1 MKKSRSRLPGAGL
14 PGSLKKSLVFRR
26 ANIGSASVRPPAT
39 ASRPRTHPRASGA
52 KPERFE
58 RFEGKR
64 TRRSIARRGSPEKE
78 QPLGA
83 RSLGAPCSFRGRERD
98 DARAY
103 VSRQGAAG
111 ARGALRRTRFRAR
124 CVLSRTPHSRA
135 SARAIAARS
144 KCSPPFFSAL
154 RAPMPPAK
162 RAADTSL
169 PRAAGCDYHTNCASC
184 VADTTC
190 GWYDHARIRS
200 RRRAPRDR
208 PPRRARTRASS
219 LRDAHS
225 ARHFQTRRDARLFL
239 RTHAALP
246 SDGDGVFFPGKKRK
260 PVRDSP
266 RAPRVVVHALER

>member
-1 MKKSRSRLPGAGL
+1 MNHEKKSIATAGCGL
-14 PGSLKKSLVFRR
+14 SGSLKKSLVFRR

-111 ARGALRRTRFRAR
+111 ARGALRRARLRAR
-124 CVLSRTPHSRA
+124 CVLKPAASSRA
-135 SARAIAARS
+135 SACAIAARS
-144 KCSPPFFSAL
+144 KRANDAPRPFFPHY
-154 RAPMPPAK
+154 RTPMPPSK
-162 RAADTSL
+162 RAADTS
-169 PRAAGCDYHTNCASC
+169 PPP
-184 VADTTC
+184 
-190 GWYDHARIRS
+190 RS
-200 RRRAPRDR
+200 RLRLPHQLRLVRRGHHLRMVRSRPDPITTARFPR
-208 PPRRARTRASS
+208 PTAARARTRASS
-219 LRDAHS
+219 VQRHFP
-225 ARHFQTRRDARLFL
+225 RHFQTRVRRAR
-239 RTHAALP
+239 RRREALAR
-246 SDGDGVFFPGKKRK
+246 FFF
-260 PVRDSP
+260 
-266 RAPRVVVHALER
+266 H

>member
-1 MKKSRSRLPGAGL
+1 MKKSRSRLPCVGL

-83 RSLGAPCSFRGRERD
+83 RSLGAPCSFHGRERD

-103 VSRQGAAG
+103 VSRKGAAG
-111 ARGALRRTRFRAR
+111 ARGALRRARLRAR
-124 CVLSRTPHSRA
+124 CVLKPAASSRA

-144 KCSPPFFSAL
+144 KRANDAPRPFFPHY
-154 RAPMPPAK
+154 RTPMPPSK

-200 RRRAPRDR
+200 RPRVSRDR
-208 PPRRARTRASS
+208 PPPARGPARRRFKTAFSAPFSNARETRSASS
-219 LRDAHS
+219 RG
-225 ARHFQTRRDARLFL
+225 AR
-239 RTHAALP
+239 P
-246 SDGDGVFFPGKKRK
+246 FFFTKK
-260 PVRDSP
+260 
-266 RAPRVVVHALER
+266 